1 MSCMEK
7 AKLVFAPQCVH
18 TGWQVSLREKLT
30 SPQFLFK
37 VNFAQLVEGKKILK
51 SQQEVAVIKQTEP
64 R

>member
-1 MSCMEK
+1 M
-7 AKLVFAPQCVH
+7 
-18 TGWQVSLREKLT
+18 

-37 VNFAQLVEGKKILK
+37 VNFAQPVEEEKKILK